1 MQRRHWAIVSRTR
14 WAAAR
19 AGVVLAGSALA
30 LCACSVSSPLAITST
45 GEGLERGASVAFAPV
60 EDAAPLEARFT
71 ATMENAL
78 ASQSILLAENA
89 NLIAQISAAQS
100 NASNGLL
107 SGDWAAT
114 NDEDDQNWIAQ
125 PRRDRPLDRCNA
137 QRLRATLTIYDRAT
151 GEVVYRGASEAI
163 ECSFGDE
170 ALDAFA
176 QGLVA
181 DAMRAKRP

>member
-1 MQRRHWAIVSRTR
+1 MQRRHRAIVSTAR
-14 WAAAR
+14 WAKAR
-19 AGVVLAGSALA
+19 AGALLTGCALA

-45 GEGLERGASVAFAPV
+45 GEGLERGASVAFAAV
-60 EDAAPLEARFT
+60 EDPAPLEARFRLV
-71 ATMENAL
+71 MEDTL
-78 ASQSILLAENA
+78 ASQSILLSDRA

-100 NASNGLL
+100 DASSGLL

-114 NDEDDQNWIAQ
+114 IDEDDQNWIAQ
-125 PRRDRPLDRCNA
+125 PRPDRPLDRCNA